1 MLPPPPPPLPS
12 PPPPPSQPSTPRL
25 APTLL
30 GASLPGYLC
39 SPPLATTP
47 EYNLASC
54 ARRSWPPPLCRECCG
69 QTTLTSIPLPHP
81 SVPCPKYRQ
90 YRPPRLKHQG
100 QGCPGICARPH
111 WPPLPSMNGLAHRH
125 PLDLQRQGWHRHCW
139 GLLCPP
145 HFFLHHHPF
154 CLPPDT
160 NSTCPYIIPRQ
171 SLPPTQPRRPHH
183 RLTTAPPPPHRH
195 HALPTL
201 APGMCRGMGIL
212 LPFER
217 ALAIHS
223 ATDGQPLRLHLAA
236 RPACT
241 SRGLTAAPSW
251 FGALP
256 TCPWNGTYHRC
267 AASAA
272 HQRGVLVQLRPRR
285 LEALDSTF

>member
-125 PLDLQRQGWHRHCW
+125 PLDLQRQGWHRRCW
-139 GLLCPP
+139 G
-145 HFFLHHHPF
+145 FFVHPTSSSTTTPSV
-154 CLPPDT
+154 CRPIPTALARPSSQDSRYRQLSPDA
-160 NSTCPYIIPRQ
+160 P
-171 SLPPTQPRRPHH
+171 
-183 RLTTAPPPPHRH
+183 TTASPPPHH
-195 HALPTL
+195 HRT
-201 APGMCRGMGIL
+201 
-212 LPFER
+212 
-217 ALAIHS
+217 
-223 ATDGQPLRLHLAA
+223 ATTR
-236 RPACT
+236 
-241 SRGLTAAPSW
+241 S
-251 FGALP
+251 
-256 TCPWNGTYHRC
+256 
-267 AASAA
+267 
-272 HQRGVLVQLRPRR
+272 PR
-285 LEALDSTF
+285 